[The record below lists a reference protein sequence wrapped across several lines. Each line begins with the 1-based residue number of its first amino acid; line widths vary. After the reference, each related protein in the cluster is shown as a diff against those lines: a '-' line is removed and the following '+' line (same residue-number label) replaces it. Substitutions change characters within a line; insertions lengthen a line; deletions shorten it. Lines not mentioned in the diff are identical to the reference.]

1 MKLTSLE
8 NKNILKIIF
17 IFIILI
23 VPWSLADYT
32 DDITPEKITS
42 DLRFYQINTCEIS
55 FFEFL
60 LNNFNVVYQDHYKI
74 RFNDYSSIK
83 CFGQITG
90 IDQIGYVFYISIGTN
105 TLVNLILQSSF
116 WLLIFSFI
124 KREKNYT
131 IEIKKLLSIFLG
143 CLLFCIIIYS
153 EQRFYSEKIFL
164 LDLTTYRAYIYIFF
178 YLLYIGFF
186 SKIILETR
194 RKEIIYLLPFI
205 YILVGLYSG
214 FNIYFLSIFFVIS
227 GIEKILDLPI
237 NKLLFSPVHLLI
249 LFWGYNATGE
259 YHYLDPDKIRGLSNT
274 VYNFLS
280 TVSWA
285 YFTMFLVIGI
295 TYFFIERM
303 IGFNLKN
310 FGEYF
315 LISSTGIVVLGYLG
329 SSIPFVNFFNYYLF
343 GLTKFGTDNQEMF
356 GFNYWGE
363 KVAWRG
369 FFPSAETIGE
379 FFALSLLIFFL
390 LKLDNYQMSKAA
402 YFYLPMSLIGLY
414 TSNNRAATIALLLC
428 LLLKLN
434 NKFKFSK
441 TYKTL
446 FVLAFIVVIVAF
458 IGFGNLNY
466 SLSFTSN
473 NMIKAGFDYSLD
485 SNQSSAIRYIDNLS
499 SNSLSSLLLLL
510 IGQIAFLVNRAELW
524 GLFLSRYNP
533 NILEFLFGT
542 GPFGLSDHYSEINIL
557 TIRIGTGQDLGFLLT
572 HSSILLVM
580 VFFGIIGLILILAL
594 VALLLKKLKHIDYDG
609 YLITIFIIL
618 NLFKSDSILYL
629 PSLLVYWGFISIY
642 MKKVGLIKHTN
653 D

>member
-1 MKLTSLE
+1 MKSISLQ
-8 NKNILKIIF
+8 NRNILKIIF

-23 VPWSLADYT
+23 VPWSLSNYT

-42 DLRFYQINTCEIS
+42 DLRFYEINTCEIS
-55 FFEFL
+55 LFEFL
-60 LNNFNVVYQDHYKI
+60 LSNFNVIYQDHYKI

-116 WLLIFSFI
+116 WMLILSLI
-124 KREKNYT
+124 KREKKYK
-131 IEIKKLLSIFLG
+131 IEIKKIFSIFLG
-143 CLLFCIIIYS
+143 CLLLCIIIYA
-153 EQRFYSEKIFL
+153 EQRFYSGKIFL
-164 LDLTTYRAYIYIFF
+164 LDLTTYRAYIYMFF
-178 YLLYIGFF
+178 YLFYIGFF
-186 SKIILETR
+186 SKLILDTR
-194 RKEIIYLLPFI
+194 SKEIIYLLPFI

-214 FNIYFLSIFFVIS
+214 FNIYFLSLFFVIS
-227 GIEKILDLPI
+227 GIEKLLDLPI
-237 NKLLFSPVHLLI
+237 NKLLFSPVHLII
-249 LFWGYNATGE
+249 LFWGYNAIGE
-259 YHYLDPDKIRGLSNT
+259 NEYLDPDKIRGLSNT

-295 TYFFIERM
+295 AYFFIERM
-303 IGFNLKN
+303 VGFNIKN
-310 FGEYF
+310 FGQNF
-315 LISSTGIVVLGYLG
+315 LISTTGILTLGYLG
-329 SSIPFVNFFNYYLF
+329 SSMPFVNFFNYYLF
-343 GLTKFGTDNQEMF
+343 GQTKFGTDNQEMF

-390 LKLDNYQMSKAA
+390 LKLDNYQMSKTV
-402 YFYLPMSLIGLY
+402 YLYLPICFIGLY
-414 TSNNRAATIALLLC
+414 TSNNRAATVALLLC
-428 LLLKLN
+428 LFLKV
-434 NKFKFSK
+434 NKN
-441 TYKTL
+441 
-446 FVLAFIVVIVAF
+446 FVLKRAYKIFFLVTLLLVIVAF

-466 SLSFTSN
+466 SFDFTSK
-473 NMIKAGFDYSLD
+473 NMINAGVNYSLET
-485 SNQSSAIRYIDNLS
+485 NQSSAIRYIDSLS
-499 SNSLSSLLLLL
+499 SNSLASFLLLF

-542 GPFGLSDHYSEINIL
+542 GPFGLSDHYSEIKVS

-572 HSSILLVM
+572 HSSMLLIL
-580 VFFGIIGLILILAL
+580 VFFGIVGLILILVL
-594 VALLLKKLKHIDYDG
+594 IALLLKKLKRIDYDG
-609 YLITIFIIL
+609 YLITLFIII
-618 NLFKSDSILYL
+618 NLFKSDSLLYL
-629 PSLLVYWGFISIY
+629 PSLVAYLGIISIY
-642 MKKVGLIKHTN
+642 MKKVGLIKYTN

>member
-1 MKLTSLE
+1 
-8 NKNILKIIF
+8 LKIIF
-17 IFIILI
+17 IFLILI
-23 VPWSLADYT
+23 IPWSLSNYT

-42 DLRFYQINTCEIS
+42 DLRFYEINTCEIS
-55 FFEFL
+55 LFEFL
-60 LNNFNVVYQDHYKI
+60 FNNFNVIYQDHYKI

-105 TLVNLILQSSF
+105 TLVNLLLQSSF
-116 WLLIFSFI
+116 WLLLLSLI
-124 KREKNYT
+124 KREKNY
-131 IEIKKLLSIFLG
+131 IINIKKIFSILLG
-143 CLLFCIIIYS
+143 CLLLCIVIYA
-153 EQRFYSEKIFL
+153 EQRFYSSKIFL
-164 LDLTTYRAYIYIFF
+164 LDLTTYKAYMYIFF
-178 YLLYIGFF
+178 YLFYIGYF
-186 SKIILETR
+186 SKLILDTR

-214 FNIYFLSIFFVIS
+214 FNIYFLSLFFVIS
-227 GIEKILDLPI
+227 GIEKLLDLPL
-237 NKLLFSPVHLLI
+237 NKLLFSPVNLII

-259 YHYLDPDKIRGLSNT
+259 NHYLDPDKIRGLSNT

-285 YFTMFLVIGI
+285 YFTIFLVVGI

-303 IGFNLKN
+303 VDFNLKN
-310 FGEYF
+310 FGQNF

-390 LKLDNYQMSKAA
+390 LKLDNYQMSKTA
-402 YFYLPMSLIGLY
+402 YLYLPICLIGLY
-414 TSNNRAATIALLLC
+414 TSNNRAATVALLLC

-434 NKFKFSK
+434 KSFKFSK
-441 TYKTL
+441 TYKTI
-446 FVLAFIVVIVAF
+446 FVLAFLVLTIAF

-466 SLSFTSN
+466 SFNFTSN

-485 SNQSSAIRYIDNLS
+485 TNQSSAIQYIDDIS

-524 GLFLSRYNP
+524 GLFLSRYSP
-533 NILEFLFGT
+533 NFLEFLFGT
-542 GPFGLSDHYSEINIL
+542 GPFGLADHYSEIKISTL
-557 TIRIGTGQDLGFLLT
+557 RIGTGQDFGFLLT
-572 HSSILLVM
+572 HSSILLLLI
-580 VFFGIIGLILILAL
+580 FFGITGLVLILAL
-594 VALLLKKLKHIDYDG
+594 GALLLKKLKRIDYDG

-629 PSLLVYWGFISIY
+629 PSLVVYWAFISMY
-642 MKKVGLIKHTN
+642 MKKVGMIKKLN
-653 D
+653 N